1 MQNLMFLIVPSRRS
15 YIKIARSAMRDFLLL
30 NDFPNSVVVDMEI
43 VLGEILANVIK
54 HTYRGDETEKI
65 IVSYVVKDKT
75 FYILVRDFGEPVDPS
90 RLKPIPPDLK
100 NPREGGYGLYIIH
113 QVADEF
119 RIRPLKR
126 GNLTVVRKDLR

>member
-54 HTYRGDETEKI
+54 HTYKKDETKKI
-65 IVSYVVKDKT
+65 VVSYVVKDKT
-75 FYILVRDFGEPVDPS
+75 FYILVRDLVS
-90 RLKPIPPDLK
+90 LWIPP
-100 NPREGGYGLYIIH
+100 G
-113 QVADEF
+113 
-119 RIRPLKR
+119 
-126 GNLTVVRKDLR
+126 